1 MVIRLKK
8 LEDPG
13 AGGLPRQNFPRLE
26 RDIGKFG
33 DAGLILAFGKRP
45 LEIVEGD
52 MEIEPIPGND
62 IPAALRIDAE
72 GKAPA
77 TELLLK
83 QNLDPSRI
91 AQVLACLS
99 ARRGRGKKRAAA
111 TSEKSMSL
119 RASRE

>member
-13 AGGLPRQNFPRLE
+13 AGSLPRQNFPRLE

-33 DAGLILAFGKRP
+33 DAELILAFGKRS

-52 MEIEPIPGND
+52 MEVEPIPRND
-62 IPAALRIDAE
+62 IPAAVRIDVE
-72 GKAPA
+72 GKTPA

-83 QNLDPSRI
+83 ENSTLPGLLKFRPASAITSRYN
-91 AQVLACLS
+91 A
-99 ARRGRGKKRAAA
+99 
-111 TSEKSMSL
+111 
-119 RASRE
+119 